1 MREEL
6 SVLQDFCVAQGLPA
20 GLAAAAG
27 RASRHRLESAPH
39 LLRDPTAHLPRATR
53 SEVLDAAGR
62 DALGGLFRAMSPDS
76 RARLAEVLRPC
87 AFAPG
92 RVIFAA
98 LDVATEFYWV
108 VKGEVEMVD
117 VRGVVLGR

>member
-1 MREEL
+1 M
-6 SVLQDFCVAQGLPA
+6 CVCVCVCVH
-20 GLAAAAG
+20 
-27 RASRHRLESAPH
+27 RARRGWDLNVKLDPSR